1 MLDKPFTL
9 EEAFAELDKQS
20 LQESVPF
27 SKEKGFPNEQEQENI
42 VFNLAYDLPMQ
53 EFDVEWDNLI
63 SYLDDC
69 PDSIDYHDI
78 IVNVTTGYDRD
89 YGYESEEREIDWSY
103 RYNPSNWSDDV
114 SDFFWK
120 EVEERGLG
128 DKSEFTLKEVLN
140 IFNHDKMYE
149 FLKKKYRK
157 LAEEDA
163 AINYDQDLDDRNYDD
178 SYYDDWRA

>member
-42 VFNLAYDLPMQ
+42 IFNLAYDLPTQ
-53 EFDVEWDNLI
+53 EFEAEWDNLL
-63 SYLDDC
+63 SYLDGC
-69 PDSIDYHDI
+69 PDSIDYDDI

-103 RYNPSNWSDDV
+103 TYDPSNWSEDV

-128 DKSEFTLKEVLN
+128 DKSEFTLKEILD
-140 IFNHDKMYE
+140 IFNYDKMYE

-163 AINYDQDLDDRNYDD
+163 ATNYDQALDDSNYDY